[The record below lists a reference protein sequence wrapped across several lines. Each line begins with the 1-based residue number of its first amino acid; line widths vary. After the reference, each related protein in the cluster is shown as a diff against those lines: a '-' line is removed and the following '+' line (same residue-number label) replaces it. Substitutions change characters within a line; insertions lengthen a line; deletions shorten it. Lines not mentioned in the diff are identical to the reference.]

1 MCELVIKTAIGN
13 GDIKMSDKEIPI
25 EILEKI
31 AKDQDLL
38 LSDNLINFAKE
49 LQNYLR
55 KNK

>member
-1 MCELVIKTAIGN
+1 MCELVIKTAINN

-38 LSDNLINFAKE
+38 LSDNLINFVKE

-55 KNK
+55 K